1 MKRRAITFG
10 TAMLL
15 AGLVS
20 TASAADEVFATRDG
34 AIRGYDPVAYHEDG
48 KAVKGDKAITLTW
61 NGAEW
66 HFATTAH
73 RDAFKAEPER
83 YAPRYGGY
91 CAYGTANGYKVS
103 TDPHAFAIVDG
114 TLYLNYSTAVQTT
127 WNGDREQYIATADS
141 NWRTLEHT
149 AYVPGPAAKKQ
160 GNTPATQ

>member
-10 TAMLL
+10 TATLL

-20 TASAADEVFATRDG
+20 TAFAADEVFVTNDG

-48 KAVKGDKAITLTW
+48 RAVKGDKAITLNW

-73 RDAFKAEPER
+73 RDAFKAAPER

-103 TDPHAFAIVDG
+103 TDPNAFAIVDG
-114 TLYLNYSTAVQTT
+114 KLYLNYSKAVQTT
-127 WNGDREQYIATADS
+127 WSGNTAQYIDTADG

-149 AYVPGPAAKKQ
+149 AYTPAPAASSANDK
-160 GNTPATQ
+160 PAR

>member
-1 MKRRAITFG
+1 MKITVLKVG

-20 TASAADEVFATRDG
+20 AAFAADEVFTTQDG

-66 HFATTAH
+66 HFATTEH

-114 TLYLNYSTAVQTT
+114 TLYLNYNAAVQTT
-127 WNGDREQYIATADS
+127 WNGDRTTYIGTADR
-141 NWRTLEHT
+141 NWQKLAHT
-149 AYVPGPAAKKQ
+149 AYVPGPAVSSGSEEPAK
-160 GNTPATQ
+160 